1 MTVLESLKNIG
12 VMIELELR
20 RLRHDRM
27 ELWTRAV
34 QPILWIAI
42 YGTIMG
48 NVRGIPTGNL
58 PYTDYITP
66 GVLIQSTTFVSIF
79 YGLTIVWERESGILK
94 RLLVSPVSRSATV
107 IGRSMAA
114 GVRAIFQGLI
124 IIPIALII
132 GVSFIPN
139 PLYLIGAFVVIFFAA
154 GGFAA
159 ISIFIASFFKTR
171 ERFMGIGQAITFP
184 LFFTSSALYPLSMM
198 PPILKDIAL
207 VNPVSYV
214 VDAVRGL
221 MISGDL
227 SGLPI
232 DILAIAVFLVV
243 MFSVASVS
251 FKRIIE

>member
-12 VMIELELR
+12 VMIELEVR

-48 NVRGIPTGNL
+48 NVRGIPTGGL
-58 PYTDYITP
+58 DYKDYITP

-132 GVSFIPN
+132 GVRFIPN
-139 PLYLIGAFVVIFFAA
+139 PLYLLGAFVVIFFAA

-198 PPILKDIAL
+198 PHVLKEIAL

-227 SGLPI
+227 SELPI

>member
-1 MTVLESLKNIG
+1 MESIKNVG

-48 NVRGIPTGNL
+48 NVRGIDTGGL
-58 PYTDYITP
+58 KYQDYITP

-124 IIPIALII
+124 IIPIALVI
-132 GVSFIPN
+132 GVRFVPN
-139 PLYLIGAFVVIFFAA
+139 PLFLLGAFLVIFFAA

-198 PPILKDIAL
+198 PHVLKEIAL

-232 DILAIAVFLVV
+232 DLLAIAVFLVV
-243 MFSVASVS
+243 MFTVASVS